1 MSKIGILVCGN
12 SGIDYIDHAYDL
24 PVIRSI
30 LLAGD
35 KEYSDYVDIT
45 APDFYQLLTDNPSLI
60 ASTAQAAT
68 GVILEQYEAMVAKG
82 YDELLVI
89 TISQKLSGTYEGCML
104 AAKMLD
110 KVKVTVFDSKSL
122 TYPQAKMALD
132 AASMLQKGKTLDE
145 VLDRLAFI
153 RDNSMIWFTVET
165 LKYLVKNGRLSGASG
180 FVGGLLKIKPLL
192 EVTAEGKVESIEKI
206 RTSSKATTRI
216 IEKFIEETNDFEVE
230 PFIVS
235 TNNPDR
241 VAYVMNELKTL
252 RPEYKTINVYP
263 LTPVVGA
270 HAGPGTIGI
279 GYIKK

>member
-1 MSKIGILVCGN
+1 MPKIGILVCGN
-12 SGIDYIDHAYDL
+12 SGIDYIDHEYDM

-30 LLAGD
+30 LLAGED
-35 KEYSDYVDIT
+35 EYTDFIDIT
-45 APDFYQLLTDNPSLI
+45 ATDFYQLLTDNPDLI
-60 ASTAQAAT
+60 ASTAQAST
-68 GVILEQYEAMVAKG
+68 GVILEQYEAMVKKG

-89 TISQKLSGTYEGCML
+89 SISQKLSGTFEGCML

-110 KVKVTVFDSKSL
+110 DVKVTVFDSKTLS
-122 TYPQAKMALD
+122 YPQAKMALE
-132 AASMLQKGKTLDE
+132 AAEMLQNGKTLDE
-145 VLDRLAFI
+145 VIERMSYI

-192 EVTAEGKVESIEKI
+192 EVTKEGKVESIEKI
-206 RTSSKATTRI
+206 RTSSKATARI
-216 IEKFIEETNDFEVE
+216 VEKFMEETEGLDVE
-230 PFIVS
+230 PFIIN
-235 TNNPDR
+235 TNNDER
-241 VAYVMNELKTL
+241 VAIVMDALKAK

-270 HAGPGTIGI
+270 HAGPGTVGI

>member
-12 SGIDYIDHAYDL
+12 SGIDYIDHEFDL

-35 KEYSDYVDIT
+35 KEYRDYIDIT
-45 APDFYQLLTDNPSLI
+45 AGDFYELLSKNQELI
-60 ASTAQAAT
+60 PSTAQAAT
-68 GVILEQYEAMVAKG
+68 GVILEQYEEMVKKG

-89 TISQKLSGTYEGCML
+89 SISQKLSGTYEGCML

-110 KVKVTVFDSKSL
+110 DVKVTVFDSRTLS
-122 TYPQAKMALD
+122 YPQAKMALD
-132 AASMLQKGKTLDE
+132 ASKMIQDGKSLEE
-145 VLDRLAFI
+145 VLKRLEYI

-165 LKYLVKNGRLSGASG
+165 LRYLVKNGRLSGASG

-192 EVTAEGKVESIEKI
+192 EVTVEGRVESIEKI
-206 RTSSKATTRI
+206 RTSSKATARI
-216 IEKFIEETNDFEVE
+216 IEKFLEETEGLDVE
-230 PFIVS
+230 PFLVN
-235 TNNPDR
+235 TNNQERIDF
-241 VAYVMNELKTL
+241 VIDALKAA
-252 RPEYKTINVYP
+252 RPEYKEINVYP

-270 HAGPGTIGI
+270 HAGPGTVGI